1 MKWYSNKGEHSDVV
15 LSTRI
20 RLARNLKD
28 YPFPARLSTVEKEKV
43 NEIMRDI
50 FLAADSGEKLTYTEM
65 KALSTAEA
73 VSLAEKHLISP
84 EFASDPN
91 GRALLLSEDEDVS
104 IMLCEEDHAR
114 IQVILP
120 GLALEEAYEKALNFD
135 KALEEKAAI
144 AFDRNLGYLTQ
155 CPTNLGTGMRASV
168 MLHLPALA
176 ENGVIAR
183 LAATVA
189 KLGLTLRGVYGST
202 SRFVGSLFQ
211 LSNQVTLGISEQAA
225 VKNLNAIALQIAE
238 QETQA
243 RQALLKDDAFIDR
256 IWRAYGILTSAHM
269 IGCDEFC
276 DLLSLVRLGAAQG
289 IVDIPLET
297 LSRLLIEMQPATI
310 NAKQGENLSQRERD
324 VFRAEAVK
332 KALSRKQ

>member
-20 RLARNLKD
+20 RFARNLKD
-28 YPFPARLSTVEKEKV
+28 YPFPARLNTAEKEKV

-65 KALSTAEA
+65 NKLSTVDA

-91 GRALLLSEDEDVS
+91 DRALILSEDEDVS

-120 GLALEEAYEKALNFD
+120 GLALEEAFEKASKFD
-135 KALEEKAAI
+135 RALEKKAVI
-144 AFDRNLGYLTQ
+144 AFDERLGYLTQ

-168 MLHLPALA
+168 MLHLPALS

-189 KLGLTLRGVYGST
+189 KLGLTLRGVYGNT
-202 SRFVGSLFQ
+202 SRSVGSLFQ

-225 VKNLNAIALQIAE
+225 VQNLNAIALQIAE
-238 QETQA
+238 QESQA

-256 IWRAYGILTSAHM
+256 IFRAYGILTSAHM
-269 IGCDEFC
+269 ISCDEFC
-276 DLLSLVRLGAAQG
+276 DLLSLVRFGAAQG
-289 IVDIPLET
+289 VLKLPLET
-297 LSRLLIEMQPATI
+297 LSRLLVEMQPATI
-310 NAKQGENLSQRERD
+310 NAMQGENLSQRERD
-324 VFRAEAVK
+324 VFRAKAVK
-332 KALSRKQ
+332 EALSA